1 MIYYRFFKGRADQTE
16 ISSLRFPF
24 VKCNMAK
31 ALYSQGYGHHSD
43 EESNFQM
50 AKINSKI

>member
-24 VKCNMAK
+24 VKRNMVK

-43 EESNFQM
+43 EESNFLM
-50 AKINSKI
+50 TKINSKI